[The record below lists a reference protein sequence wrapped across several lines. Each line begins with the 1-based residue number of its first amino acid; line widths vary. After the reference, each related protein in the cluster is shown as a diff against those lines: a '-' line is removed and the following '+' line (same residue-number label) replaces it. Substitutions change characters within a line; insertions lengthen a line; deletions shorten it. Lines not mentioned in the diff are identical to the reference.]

1 MAPWILVCVL
11 VAAMP
16 VTWWWARSFN
26 RRRSEVSEALA
37 QDVSYRAGFE
47 AGRDSA
53 AGARPG
59 GVSLAGLRPTARQD
73 DVPLRRTVP

>member
-16 VTWWWARSFN
+16 VTWWWARSFG

-53 AGARPG
+53 GARPG
-59 GVSLAGLRPTARQD
+59 GVSLAGLRPAARQD
-73 DVPLRRTVP
+73 DVPAPRRTVP